1 MSKRKKII
9 GAVLALSVLALIFA
23 PQVLTAVRWD
33 GYFTNLL
40 VKGILRPQGHLQY
53 RVVALSGTS
62 PAGFSISETADG
74 TIFTVDPTTYPGATA
89 ALLANNGTDH
99 CPIAYLKA
107 GVTVTVAPTTSA
119 TGDRIIGI
127 QNVGGTTKFA
137 VQLTGA
143 LPIQTASGTTVD
155 GIYDAEGDIV
165 WLRLPTG
172 GAVSAYMIDRLIQ

>member
-23 PQVLTAVRWD
+23 PQVFSVRWD

-40 VKGILRPQGHLQY
+40 VKGILRPQGQMQY

-74 TIFTVDPTTYPGATA
+74 IIFTVDPTTYPGATA
-89 ALLANNGTDH
+89 AALVANGTDE
-99 CPIAYLKA
+99 CPIATADA
-107 GVTVTVAPTTSA
+107 GVTITVAPTTSA

-127 QNVGGTTKFA
+127 QNIGGTTAFV
-137 VQLTGA
+137 VQMTGA
-143 LPIQTASGTTVD
+143 LPIQNASGVTVP
-155 GIYDAEGDIV
+155 GIYDAQGDIV

-172 GAVSAYMIDRLIQ
+172 GAVSAYVIDQFVQ